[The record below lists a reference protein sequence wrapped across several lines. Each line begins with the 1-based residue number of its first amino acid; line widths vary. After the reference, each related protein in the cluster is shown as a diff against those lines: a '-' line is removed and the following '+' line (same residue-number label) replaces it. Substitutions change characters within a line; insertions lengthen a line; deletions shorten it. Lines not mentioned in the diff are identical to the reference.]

1 MKRGWLALLWLARPA
16 LALDA
21 HWALRSVTSLLRES
35 PVEQAF
41 TVTLPGPLT
50 VQGRRPVYENALDLK
65 RDQSARFY
73 GAQDA
78 GAWRLEWNLLG
89 EAHSASDPVL
99 LGQPGPQDGRSQ
111 ALQGHVEQ
119 DSLRLD
125 GEVDQLNL
133 RWQGERS
140 SAVLGRQPLN
150 LSQSFYFSPLDFFA
164 PFGATETYRD
174 FRPGVD
180 ALRLSAAPT
189 AFSAVELIVVAAYR
203 PAPAG
208 SATPDRLDLGG
219 QSGGGGD
226 LLRAQANGD
235 AWSLTFLGGRVRDQA
250 LLGGAA
256 QFEFWGSSWGLEGR
270 WGVSQADW
278 LGGIPTGS
286 AQHQAWSFSHSRQWT
301 PSLSSRWETA
311 VTGDLRTGAAPGL
324 DDPSLQSAF
333 NVSVQADPLWVL
345 GGGPFY
351 RNAPGEGASLSLQ
364 ATAERS
370 LSDESVLGLTLGL
383 PFRWDA
389 QSSSAASAL
398 QPYSF
403 SLELRSTL

>member
-1 MKRGWLALLWLARPA
+1 MKFGCLVLLWLARPA

-50 VQGRRPVYENALDLK
+50 VQGQRAVFDKELDLK
-65 RDQSARFY
+65 RDQSLRFY
-73 GAQDA
+73 GGQDA
-78 GAWRLEWNLLG
+78 GPWRLEWNLLG
-89 EAHSASDPVL
+89 ETHSASDPVL
-99 LGQPGPQDGRSQ
+99 LSQAGPQDGRSQ
-111 ALQGHVEQ
+111 ALQGSLNQ
-119 DSLRLD
+119 YDLRLD

-150 LSQSFYFSPLDFFA
+150 LAQSFYFSPLDFFA
-164 PFGATETYRD
+164 PFSATETYRD

-180 ALRLSAAPT
+180 ALRLSMAPT
-189 AFSAVELIVVAAYR
+189 PFSLVELIVVAAYR

-208 SATPDRLDLGG
+208 SSTPDRLDLGG

-235 AWSLTFLGGRVRDQA
+235 AWSVTLLGGRVRDQA

-256 QFEFWGSSWGLEGR
+256 QFEFWGSSWGLEST
-270 WGVSQADW
+270 WSVSQRAW
-278 LGGIPTGS
+278 LDGLPGDSVQHS
-286 AQHQAWSFSHSRQWT
+286 AWTFSHSRQWS
-301 PSLSSRWETA
+301 PVLSSRWETS
-311 VTGDLRTGAAPGL
+311 VSGDLPRASKPGIAE
-324 DDPSLQSAF
+324 PSLQSAF
-333 NVSVQADPLWVL
+333 NLSFQANPLWVL

-351 RNAPGEGASLSLQ
+351 RNAPGEGASVSLQ

-370 LSDESVLGLTLGL
+370 LSDESVLGLTFGL
-383 PFRWDA
+383 PLRWDA
-389 QSSSAASAL
+389 QSSTAASAL
-398 QPYSF
+398 QPYSV